1 MKRLFNIIF
10 LFVVGNFL
18 LTTCNK
24 ENFDL
29 DRLSTELEI
38 ESELVAPLIY
48 GSMSMHDITALFD
61 SVSYIKE
68 DPEGLI
74 ILVYGDT
81 LVSVAADTMDLPDL
95 ETSELYLEAD
105 VDVPEWIPVDTLE
118 IPRRSKAIDFVL
130 QGDDR
135 LDEVYIKGGDLVL
148 TLQSSFKH
156 TGILTV
162 SSEQILDENGIPVE
176 TSIDIDDASGNFDV
190 ELIEDSDRF
199 TLKPLLR
206 NDSSLIIFD
215 FDLVLYNSGE
225 PISPGEQLVVQASLT
240 NAAFYHVYGFIDT
253 RDLVDESGS
262 LEITIWEDNPELEA
276 ISFAAPG
283 IEITSISSFG
293 IPMVIE
299 IDSLV
304 AISAGGEKLSLIIDD
319 GNELEFNAPGM
330 DQQGESVT
338 THNLIN
344 SSNSNI
350 RDFIDVGPSTIAYSV
365 LGRTSITNDDT
376 THFILDES
384 ELDLVF
390 EVLLPLDFKSTGYAL
405 TDTME
410 FELGDAVDTSLVR
423 NVEVSL
429 TTINQLP
436 LELEVQVL
444 LLDEFHTVLDSIFD
458 DERPLLGAS
467 QVDGDGK
474 FVEGMEAVEVN
485 TVEFPIEK
493 LGKLD
498 QVYFMQVRA
507 KLTTSE
513 EGLPYV
519 KIYSNYTLEFKI
531 SMLANLRINSEEL

>member
-1 MKRLFNIIF
+1 M
-10 LFVVGNFL
+10 
-18 LTTCNK
+18 
-24 ENFDL
+24 
-29 DRLSTELEI
+29 
-38 ESELVAPLIY
+38 
-48 GSMSMHDITALFD
+48 
-61 SVSYIKE
+61 
-68 DPEGLI
+68 
-74 ILVYGDT
+74 
-81 LVSVAADTMDLPDL
+81 
-95 ETSELYLEAD
+95 
-105 VDVPEWIPVDTLE
+105 
-118 IPRRSKAIDFVL
+118 

-135 LDEVYIKGGDLVL
+135 LDEVYIKGGELSIK
-148 TLQSSFKH
+148 LQSSFKH
-156 TGILTV
+156 RGLLTV
-162 SSEQILDENGIPVE
+162 QSEQILD
-176 TSIDIDDASGNFDV
+176 IDGNPIVRAIEIDDASGNFNV
-190 ELIEDSDRF
+190 ELLEDSDRF

-206 NDSSLIIFD
+206 NDSSLILFD
-215 FDLVLYNSGE
+215 FDLILYNSGE
-225 PISPGEQLVVQASLT
+225 PISPGEQLVVQASLV
-240 NAAFYHVYGFIDT
+240 NSAFYHVYGFIDT

-276 ISFAAPG
+276 ISFANPG

-299 IDSLV
+299 LDSLV
-304 AISAGGEKLSLIIDD
+304 AISAGGEQVNLIIDD

-338 THNLIN
+338 TNNLIN

-365 LGRTSITNDDT
+365 QGRTSTTNDDT

-384 ELDLVF
+384 ELDLVV
-390 EVLLPLDFKSTGYAL
+390 EVLLPLDFKSTGFAL
-405 TDTME
+405 MDTME

-429 TTINQLP
+429 TTLNELP

-458 DERPLLGAS
+458 DQRPILGAS
-467 QVDGDGK
+467 QVNGDGRL
-474 FVEGMEAVEVN
+474 VEAVEEIN

-519 KIYSNYTLEFKI
+519 KIYSDYTLEFKI

>member
-29 DRLSTELEI
+29 DRLSTEVEL

-105 VDVPEWIPVDTLE
+105 VDVPEWIPVDTLK
-118 IPRRSKAIDFVL
+118 IPRRTKAIDFVL

-135 LDEVYIKGGDLVL
+135 LDEVYIKGGELSIK
-148 TLQSSFKH
+148 LQSSFKH
-156 TGILTV
+156 RGLLTV
-162 SSEQILDENGIPVE
+162 QSEQILD
-176 TSIDIDDASGNFDV
+176 IDGNPIVRAIEIDDASGNFNV
-190 ELIEDSDRF
+190 ELLEDSDRF

-206 NDSSLIIFD
+206 NDSSLILFD
-215 FDLVLYNSGE
+215 FDLILYNSGE
-225 PISPGEQLVVQASLT
+225 PISPGEQLVVQASLV
-240 NAAFYHVYGFIDT
+240 NSAFYHVYGFIDT

-276 ISFAAPG
+276 ISFANPG

-299 IDSLV
+299 LDSLV
-304 AISAGGEKLSLIIDD
+304 AISAGGEQVNLIIDD

-338 THNLIN
+338 TNNLIN

-365 LGRTSITNDDT
+365 QGRTSTTNDDT

-384 ELDLVF
+384 ELDLVV
-390 EVLLPLDFKSTGYAL
+390 EVLLPLDFKSTGFAL
-405 TDTME
+405 MDTME

-429 TTINQLP
+429 TTLNELP

-458 DERPLLGAS
+458 DQRPILGAS
-467 QVDGDGK
+467 QVNGDGRL
-474 FVEGMEAVEVN
+474 VEAVEEIN

-519 KIYSNYTLEFKI
+519 KIYSDYTLEFKI

>member
-1 MKRLFNIIF
+1 MKRFFNIIF

-18 LTTCNK
+18 LTQCNK

-29 DRLSTELEI
+29 DRLSTEVEL

-118 IPRRSKAIDFVL
+118 LPRRSKVIDFVL

-148 TLQSSFKH
+148 SLQSSFKH
-156 TGILTV
+156 TGALTV
-162 SSEQILDENGIPVE
+162 SSEQILDQEGIPVV
-176 TSIDIDDASGNFDV
+176 TSIDIDDLSGNFNV

-240 NAAFYHVYGFIDT
+240 NSAFYHVYGFIDT
-253 RDLVDESGS
+253 KDLVDESGS

-276 ISFAAPG
+276 ISFANPG

-299 IDSLV
+299 LDSLV
-304 AISAGGEKLSLIIDD
+304 AISAEGDQVNLTIDD

-365 LGRTSITNDDT
+365 LGRTSTTNDDT

-384 ELDLVF
+384 ELDLVV
-390 EVLLPLDFKSTGYAL
+390 EVLLPLDFKSTGFAL
-405 TDTME
+405 MDTME
-410 FELGDAVDTSLVR
+410 FELGEAVDTSLVR

-429 TTINQLP
+429 TTLNELP
-436 LELEVQVL
+436 LELEIQVL
-444 LLDEFHTVLDSIFD
+444 LLDEFHAVLDSIFD
-458 DERPLLGAS
+458 DERPILGAS

-474 FVEGMEAVEVN
+474 LVEAVEEVN

-498 QVYFMQVRA
+498 QVYYMQVRA
-507 KLTTSE
+507 KLTTSD

-519 KIYSNYTLEFKI
+519 KIYSDYTLEFKI